1 MCSMLVGV
9 MSDSHDNLSKIDSA
23 VKAFTEAKVDM
34 IIHLGDYIAPF
45 SLARVLK
52 SGIRFIGVLGNNDGE
67 RLGLKEIA
75 SKAGQELYDPPYEMT
90 INGKRILLLHGFGP
104 RDRTVGIVEKI
115 ARGGG
120 YHVILYGHTHEVDVR
135 VEGGTLILNPGEV
148 FGGLSGRSTVA
159 ILDLDRMEAKVI
171 DI

>member
-1 MCSMLVGV
+1 MLIGV
-9 MSDSHDNLSKIDSA
+9 MSDSHDNLLKIDSA
-23 VKAFTEAKVDM
+23 IKAFTEARVDM

-45 SLARVLK
+45 SLARILK
-52 SGIRFIGVLGNNDGE
+52 SGIRFVGVLGNNDGE

-75 SKAGQELYDPPYEMT
+75 SKAGQELYDPPYEMI
-90 INGKRILLLHGFGP
+90 INGKKILLLHGFGP
-104 RDRTVGIVEKI
+104 RDRTIGIVEKI

-120 YHVILYGHTHEVDVR
+120 YHIILYGHTHEVDVR

-171 DI
+171 DV